1 MPHSGLPPSGRPVI
15 SGSFSED
22 GPVRRPYLRCRIE
35 LPAGYPASSEEFE
48 FLVDTGADVTT
59 LSPDD
64 AVKIGLDISSLDFG
78 RTSRGVGGAVTTRV
92 IESNLL
98 VQGYSVPLTL
108 QILEFQQP
116 IPSVLGRDFM
126 SHFALFMEERRGL
139 VLFFDQSE
147 LAQLG
152 LTVQAVA

>member
-1 MPHSGLPPSGRPVI
+1 MIRGFFRA
-15 SGSFSED
+15 D
-22 GPVRRPYLRCRIE
+22 GPVQRPYLRGRIE
-35 LPAGYPASSEEFE
+35 LPDGYAASAEQIA
-48 FLVDTGADVTT
+48 FLVDTGADATA
-59 LSPDD
+59 LSQGD
-64 AVKIGLDISSLDFG
+64 AEKIGLDVASLDFG
-78 RTSRGVGGAVTTRV
+78 RASLGIGGAVTTRV
-92 IESNLL
+92 VESNLL

-108 QILEFQQP
+108 QILESQHP

-152 LTVQAVA
+152 LTVQPVA